1 VRRVAVAPSMT
12 SGSPSPLRWPWRV
25 AAGLATL
32 AAGVVLALVLAHWG
46 WRLFGPSSPPLAPV
60 DTPER
65 WAPAIA
71 SAPIFGRAGA
81 PAAAGK
87 SVALAGDARLLGVFA
102 EREGA
107 GYALFRLPD
116 RGPVLVRSGQDVA
129 PGVRLEA
136 VYRDGVRLRDHGEVR
151 EVALRIA
158 ASAGAT
164 APPADRARTVAAA
177 PRAACAAP
185 AGYQGPVYRVNA
197 ELLTGIASQ
206 PDSWKALLVAGSDG
220 LAIRDDSGFSAM
232 LGMRGGD
239 RMTQANGI
247 ALTNVD
253 DVLLALVKPLIANQP
268 VRVAGTREGK
278 PAEWFFVNAATCP
291 G

>member
-1 VRRVAVAPSMT
+1 MSAD
-12 SGSPSPLRWPWRV
+12 SPPLRWPWRV
-25 AAGLATL
+25 AAGVATL
-32 AAGVVLALVLAHWG
+32 AAGALLALVLAHWG
-46 WRLFGPSSPPLAPV
+46 WRLFGPSSPPLAPL
-60 DTPER
+60 DPPER

-81 PAAAGK
+81 PAAAAK
-87 SVALAGDARLLGVFA
+87 PVALAGDARLLGVFA
-102 EREGA
+102 EKDGA

-116 RGPVLVRSGQDVA
+116 RGPALVRSGQDVA

-136 VYRDGVRLRDHGEVR
+136 VHRDGVQLRDHGEVR
-151 EVALRIA
+151 EVALRVA
-158 ASAGAT
+158 GSGGTSAV
-164 APPADRARTVAAA
+164 PADRAKTGAAVT
-177 PRAACAAP
+177 RAACAPP
-185 AGYQGPVYRVNA
+185 AGYQGPIYRVNA

-206 PDSWKALLVAGSDG
+206 PDSWKALLVAGSGG

-253 DVLLALVKPLIANQP
+253 DVLLALVRPLIANQP

-278 PAEWFFVNAATCP
+278 PAEWLFVNAATCP